1 MATCK
6 RAHTVEAAADKM
18 GVKVKDIYWTL
29 GPHDG
34 VIIMEAPDEEAVTAL
49 MLQIGSHG
57 NVWAQT
63 ARAFTS
69 AEMETI
75 LAKV

>member
-1 MATCK
+1 
-6 RAHTVEAAADKM
+6 M

-34 VIIMEAPDEEAVTAL
+34 VIIMEAPDMEAPDEEAVTAL